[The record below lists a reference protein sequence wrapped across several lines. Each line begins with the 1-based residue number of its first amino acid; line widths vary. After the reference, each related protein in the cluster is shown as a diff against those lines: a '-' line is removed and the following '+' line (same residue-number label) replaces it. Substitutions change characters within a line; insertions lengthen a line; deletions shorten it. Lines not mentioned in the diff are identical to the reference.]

1 MGTHNVAFLG
11 LGAMG
16 LPMALNLARKGFIVS
31 GWNRS
36 PGRGAALT
44 EAGGRLAESLHN
56 AVAEASCIVTML
68 SGPAAVAAVALGPD
82 GFLTAAPKGAVWV
95 ECSTIGPEAV
105 RKLAAAAEAA
115 GVQFIDA
122 PVLGSVG
129 PATKG
134 TLHFVAGGSADAVA
148 SARPVMLAMG
158 DGITHFGP
166 VGAGAGAKVISNM
179 VTATLVSAVAE
190 GLALGERLGLDREQ
204 VAAMLGEGPVAS
216 PIVKLKAPIMLNEQ
230 FAPAFQ
236 LKLMEKDLGLA
247 LAEAHRLGA
256 ALPTASGAHEA
267 YAGARTA
274 GMGELDFA
282 AVSAFLRLMARGP
295 LGRD

>member
-1 MGTHNVAFLG
+1 MT
-11 LGAMG
+11 
-16 LPMALNLARKGFIVS
+16 

-36 PGRGAALT
+36 RGRGEALA
-44 EAGGRLAESLHN
+44 EAGGRLADSPAG
-56 AVAEASCIVTML
+56 AVAEAEIIVTML

-82 GFLTAAPKGAVWV
+82 GFLTAAPRGAVWL

-105 RKLAAAAEAA
+105 RTLAAAAEES
-115 GVQFIDA
+115 GIKFIDA

-134 TLHFVAGGSADAVA
+134 TLHFVVGGSDEAVEE
-148 SARPVMLAMG
+148 ARPVMSAMG
-158 DGITHFGP
+158 DGVTHFGP

-179 VTATLVSAVAE
+179 VTATLVSVVAE
-190 GLALGERLGLDREQ
+190 GLALGERLGLRRDD
-204 VAAMLGEGPVAS
+204 VAAMLNDGPVAS
-216 PIVKLKAPIMLNEQ
+216 PIVRLKAPIMLSEE

-256 ALPTASGAHEA
+256 ALPTASGAHSA